1 MRYWSLSP
9 PPHASRKSSQWP
21 PLRRRPLK
29 NTSMPSPLL
38 AYARSLWQAEPPD
51 QLGDFAELLRL
62 SQGLKLLEA
71 LVLDLPDAL
80 AGDVEGPPHL
90 VERARMLAAEPVA
103 ELEHAALAVGEV
115 LEGLLQRL
123 LGEQLGGALEGGLG
137 TLIGDELAELR
148 LLLVADRLLEG
159 DRRLGGALDR
169 VDLLRLDPGDL
180 GDLLRG
186 RLAAEL
192 GDQLALRAADL
203 VELLDD
209 VDRDA
214 DRARLVGQRASDRL
228 ADPPGRVGRELEALA
243 VVELLRGTHQAE
255 RALLDQVEERKP
267 LVAVVLGDRDD
278 QAQVG
283 LDHLLLRVEVTALD
297 PAREVDLLLGGEQP
311 DLADVLQEQLKGVGG
326 HVRLEV
332 DRRLGL
338 AAPALVR
345 RALDLRRGD
354 GRIDLLDDL
363 DLGLLEEAV
372 ELLDVRLVE
381 IDLGDG
387 GLDLGKRQDAHLLPL
402 QEQTLDLFEL
412 LQIYD

>member
-137 TLIGDELAELR
+137 ALIGDELAELR

-159 DRRLGGALDR
+159 DGGLGRALDR
-169 VDLLRLDPGDL
+169 VDLLGLDVAGDL
-180 GDLLRG
+180 GDLLRR

-214 DRARLVGQRASDRL
+214 DGPRLVGERSGDRL
-228 ADPPGRVGRELEALA
+228 ADPPGGVGGELEAPA
-243 VVELLRGTHQAE
+243 VVELLRRTDQAQ
-255 RALLDQVEERKP
+255 RPLLDQVEEGQA

-278 QAQVG
+278 ESKVR
-283 LDHLLLRVEVTALD
+283 LDHLLLGVELAALD
-297 PAREVDLLLGGEQP
+297 LLREVDLLGGGEQP
-311 DLADVLQEQLKGVGG
+311 DFADVLEEELQGVGG
-326 HVRLEV
+326 HVRLQVE
-332 DRRLGL
+332 RRLL
-338 AAPALVR
+338 ALATALAIGPLV
-345 RALDLRRGD
+345 LG
-354 GRIDLLDDL
+354 G
-363 DLGLLEEAV
+363 GLLSRV
-372 ELLDVRLVE
+372 EVLDQLDTRLLEVPVEVLDVGLVE
-381 IDLGDG
+381 
-387 GLDLGKRQDAHLLPL
+387 LDLGKGRGDVTEGEHAKLLTAGDQRPYFL
-402 QEQTLDLFEL
+402 NL
-412 LQIYD
+412 L